1 MPERKDRM
9 NLKMKLATGEEI
21 SLAEFGYNH
30 IVVLCEDLEA
40 FRAVEDKVMEEGAL
54 SSVEVTDDGHGKASA
69 DPSKAVGGTEIAL
82 SATSDEGYAFDKWT
96 SENEVTFADPEVL
109 ILHSACRL
117 RM

>member
-1 MPERKDRM
+1 M

-54 SSVEVTDDGHGKASA
+54 SSVEVTDDGQKIAAISGMRITGAQTVSNSDGSTTGHFYTLDGTY
-69 DPSKAVGGTEIAL
+69 DLDGGE
-82 SATSDEGYAFDKWT
+82 YA
-96 SENEVTFADPEVL
+96 EAGR
-109 ILHSACRL
+109 ILL
-117 RM
+117 GEEE